1 MWLTAQPIHIRVWS
15 QSLFEA
21 LTGLWGLIIRHQI
34 ILWMA
39 FFLKPHSLLSNQ
51 SKHLY
56 LLPFTQITI
65 IKLSSLS
72 INSWCLISN
81 STLWLVKWYLNLPT
95 GLETDLIFTKG
106 NTFWPFKQSLALKYG
121 LTNNQQKRKAVS
133 SFYFWQKYVQ
143 IMV

>member
-1 MWLTAQPIHIRVWS
+1 MIDSSTYTHQSMKPITFWGFDR
-15 QSLFEA
+15 SLRA
-21 LTGLWGLIIRHQI
+21 HHSSPNHTLNG
-34 ILWMA
+34 

-51 SKHLY
+51 SEHLY
-56 LLPFTQITI
+56 LLPFTSITI